1 MSATLKGS
9 QFSEF
14 YQACPVL
21 HIPGFVHPVQSYYIK
36 DVLELIERKPLS
48 EPDHDNEDYQKFL
61 QSLDQ
66 VGAGKDRELVNIE
79 TYHINIIAALVQ
91 KIHRH

>member
-1 MSATLKGS
+1 MELAVIYYLIELYSKQMA
-9 QFSEF
+9 F
-14 YQACPVL
+14 YL
-21 HIPGFVHPVQSYYIK
+21 HSVNVENNDILQ
-36 DVLELIERKPLS
+36 DVLEIIEGKPLS
-48 EPDHDNEDYQKFL
+48 EPDHDDEDYQKFL